1 MTIIYVF
8 FDLYEITSLWYLVEA
23 RKSLVKLEQARV
35 DKREFVYKMKVIP
48 NKECILII
56 HKFELNCIFRIK
68 SDSSSAEFARY
79 DICNLIRN
87 IQFNSNLCIISTHSL
102 FGITFILYWPKLSAG
117 RGQLVWEFSQLS
129 CPGQTRARVAFL
141 PTGNVHR

>member
-23 RKSLVKLEQARV
+23 RKSLVKREQARV
-35 DKREFVYKMKVIP
+35 DKREFVYKMNVIP

-68 SDSSSAEFARY
+68 SDSSSTEFARY
-79 DICNLIRN
+79 
-87 IQFNSNLCIISTHSL
+87 H
-102 FGITFILYWPKLSAG
+102 IL
-117 RGQLVWEFSQLS
+117 
-129 CPGQTRARVAFL
+129 QTL
-141 PTGNVHR
+141 LKMNPI